1 MTKKM
6 VKIEMANS
14 RFVRTELKDHASEFI
29 HYAKYAGYI
38 LGSFNKHLALA
49 KIHPLKPEIA
59 ERNHR
64 LIIETTLANAKIL
77 FQITQIYPSFKN
89 WIIKPIT
96 PGVEL
101 GHALRKKLIL
111 QAAAESEEKK
121 SKGTKVKETTKK
133 KSTVKTAK
141 PAKKAVK
148 KKVVAKKAPIKKAV
162 KKKSTLKSSGKK
174 AKAKKKS

>member
-29 HYAKYAGYI
+29 HYAKYAGYM

-49 KIHPLKPEIA
+49 KIYPLKPEIA

-89 WIIKPIT
+89 WMIKPLT

-101 GHALRKKLIL
+101 GHALRKKLIQ
-111 QAAAESEEKK
+111 QALAENAETKPKSAKTSVKKTVAAKPTAAKK
-121 SKGTKVKETTKK
+121 SSKTGK
-133 KSTVKTAK
+133 KS
-141 PAKKAVK
+141 
-148 KKVVAKKAPIKKAV
+148 VAKKAKVKIKK
-162 KKKSTLKSSGKK
+162 K
-174 AKAKKKS
+174 

>member
-1 MTKKM
+1 M

-29 HYAKYAGYI
+29 HYAKYAGYM

-49 KIHPLKPEIA
+49 KIYPLKPEIA

-89 WIIKPIT
+89 WMIKPIT

-101 GHALRKKLIL
+101 GHALRKKLIQ
-111 QAAAESEEKK
+111 QALAENAEPKPKSAKTTAKK
-121 SKGTKVKETTKK
+121 NVVAKP
-133 KSTVKTAK
+133 KTAK
-141 PAKKAVK
+141 KSSKTVK
-148 KKVVAKKAPIKKAV
+148 KSVKKSVAKKAKVKIKK
-162 KKKSTLKSSGKK
+162 K
-174 AKAKKKS
+174 